1 MKFILTYSD
10 FLYTIIIYVLVQARL
25 NPLLTVRSIR
35 ISQPCPSST
44 KQQLATQFISA
55 TDIDHN
61 GINVYLVS
69 IGALNAIHY
78 DERKNIFP
86 RGYLRGIIE
95 GVLV

>member
-61 GINVYLVS
+61 GINVYLVRYVTT
-69 IGALNAIHY
+69 IHCAASY
-78 DERKNIFP
+78 SYF
-86 RGYLRGIIE
+86 L
-95 GVLV
+95 L